1 MRYRDEVRVSVGET
15 DFVASPV
22 GRFVALPGVA
32 YGCVDPDLYVTVMSG
47 RPEPETLQILM
58 RLYLVEDAQPPH
70 RSLFD
75 VGALGGVD
83 PEAFEVLTDGLNARR
98 EALGRVI
105 LRQAIVEPSGLPRA
119 VVNGYRSVFDF
130 PYPARVFANR
140 VEALA
145 WLDRSGAIGAVDEI
159 AAALARDPV
168 VDQITALLAADVVL
182 TLDDAARQL
191 GMSSR
196 SLQRRLDA
204 AGTSFRTA
212 SREAHVAEAKRQL
225 VETDRKLTAI
235 AAGLGY
241 RSLQS
246 FSASF
251 RQATGVTP
259 SEWRQRSREPTK

>member
-1 MRYRDEVRVSVGET
+1 VRVSVGET
-15 DFVASPV
+15 DFLAAPTGSYVLVADI
-22 GRFVALPGVA
+22 A
-32 YGCVDPDLYVTVMSG
+32 YGCVDDDLFVTVLTR
-47 RPEPETLQILM
+47 RPEPETVRKLM
-58 RLYLVEDAQPPH
+58 RLYAIEHARPPH

-75 VGALGGVD
+75 AGSLAGVD
-83 PEAFEVLTDGLNARR
+83 PDAFTILTDAVNDHRDV
-98 EALGRVI
+98 LGRI
-105 LRQAIVEPSGLPRA
+105 LRRQAIVEPSGLPRA

-130 PYPARVFANR
+130 PYPVRVFATR

-145 WLDRSGAIGAVDEI
+145 WLGRGDAHAAVDEI
-159 AAALARDPV
+159 AAALERDPI
-168 VDQITALLAADVVL
+168 VDQIASLLSADVAL
-182 TLDDAARQL
+182 TLDDAAHRL

-204 AGTSFRTA
+204 AGTSFRVA
-212 SREAHVAEAKRQL
+212 SREAHVAAAKRQL

-235 AAGLGY
+235 AACLGY

-259 SEWRQRSREPTK
+259 SEWRQRSREPAK